1 VEAEYVDGRGGT
13 SGQMLEW
20 IANWPIYQF
29 GVERDRT
36 VGARNRGERAI
47 LAFYEPPQ
55 GSSTVPKL
63 LFLLA

>member
-1 VEAEYVDGRGGT
+1 MEAEYVDGCGRT
-13 SGQMLEW
+13 SEQMPEG

-29 GVERDRT
+29 GVEKDRT